1 MNSRAS
7 ARGDEYPDSQ
17 KEVEELDDVAD
28 REELRKRYEVLLQE
42 LRVSLPGVQ
51 VLSAFLLT
59 APFSQRFDQLD
70 EWGRRAY
77 GVALISSML
86 SVICLVGPILLHR
99 LGERRARAARLHW
112 GIRLQVLGM
121 AFLAVALMT
130 AVWGVARS
138 PGSPS
143 TPPPRGGWSLLWSP
157 SSFSSG
163 WPSRC
168 RCVDDERRRPAR

>member
-1 MNSRAS
+1 MTSRTG
-7 ARGDEYPDSQ
+7 ARGGAEDPESQ
-17 KEVEELDDVAD
+17 KDLDELDDLAD
-28 REELRKRYEVLLQE
+28 RDELRERYEVLLQE

-59 APFSQRFDQLD
+59 APFSQRFSELD

-99 LGERRARAARLHW
+99 LGERTARAARLRW

-121 AFLAVALMT
+121 AFLAVALVT
-130 AVWGVARS
+130 AVWGVARFVFDT
-138 PGSPS
+138 S
-143 TPPPRGGWSLLWSP
+143 TAWWLVTPVFTLVLLVWLALPLSL
-157 SSFSSG
+157 
-163 WPSRC
+163 
-168 RCVDDERRRPAR
+168 RRR

>member
-1 MNSRAS
+1 MTSGTS
-7 ARGDEYPDSQ
+7 ARGGAEDPESQ
-17 KEVEELDDVAD
+17 KGLDELDDLAD
-28 REELRKRYEVLLQE
+28 RDELRERYEVLLQE

-59 APFSQRFDQLD
+59 APFSQRFGELD

-99 LGERRARAARLHW
+99 LGERTARAARLRW

-121 AFLAVALMT
+121 AFLAVALVT
-130 AVWGVARS
+130 AVWGVARFVFDT
-138 PGSPS
+138 S
-143 TPPPRGGWSLLWSP
+143 TAWWLVTPVFTLVLLVWVALPLSL
-157 SSFSSG
+157 
-163 WPSRC
+163 
-168 RCVDDERRRPAR
+168 RRR

>member
-1 MNSRAS
+1 MTSGAG
-7 ARGDEYPDSQ
+7 APGEPEDPDSQ

-28 REELRKRYEVLLQE
+28 RDELRTRYEVLLQE

-59 APFSQRFDQLD
+59 APFSQRFDELD
-70 EWGRRAY
+70 EWGRRVY

-99 LGERRARAARLHW
+99 LGERTARAARLRW

-121 AFLAVALMT
+121 AFLAVALVT
-130 AVWGVARS
+130 AVWGVARFVFNT
-138 PGSPS
+138 S
-143 TPPPRGGWSLLWSP
+143 TAWWLVMPVITLVLSVWVALPLSM
-157 SSFSSG
+157 
-163 WPSRC
+163 
-168 RCVDDERRRPAR
+168 RRR